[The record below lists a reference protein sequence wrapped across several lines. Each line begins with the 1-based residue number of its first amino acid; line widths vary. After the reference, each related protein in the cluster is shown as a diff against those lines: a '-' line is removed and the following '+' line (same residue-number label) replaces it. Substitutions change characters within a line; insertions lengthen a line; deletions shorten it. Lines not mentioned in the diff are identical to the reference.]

1 MCDSLSLS
9 NTNLDV
15 LFFIKKTKLLK
26 NGEAP
31 ICMRITVDALRAEIM
46 IKRSVSPNR
55 WNQKKECATGTDHAG
70 RELNHFIEVYRTKVY
85 KVFRQLEMDG
95 RPITARTIADIMQG
109 REDPD
114 KPKTLVEI
122 FAEHNVQV
130 HSLIGV
136 DFAEVTA
143 RKFDTSL
150 LRLKEYLAHQYRTN
164 DIAIT
169 DVDNQFVRNYDL
181 FLKTHSGC
189 HHNSALKHLKNLK
202 KIVRIAMANGWVQKD
217 PFFGIR
223 FVEQETHVDFLT
235 KEELETLVRTEFKI
249 SQHNQVRDIF
259 YFCTLTGLAFADVK
273 TLKPEHIIA
282 DNDGSLWIRKPRQKT
297 GVMCNI
303 PLIPAAVSLIEKYK
317 NHPHCAINGVV
328 MPVFSN
334 IVMND
339 YLRDIA
345 KLCGFTKPLTCH
357 VARHT
362 AASVVFL
369 ANRVSLENVAKILGH
384 KSTKMTQRYAKVL
397 DISIKR
403 DMENVAASFAN
414 VGNL

>member
-1 MCDSLSLS
+1 MCKSLS
-9 NTNLDV
+9 NTKLDV
-15 LFFIKKTKLLK
+15 LFFVKKTKLLK

-31 ICMRITVDALRAEIM
+31 VCMRITVDARRAELM
-46 IKRSVSPNR
+46 IKRSVTPNK
-55 WNQKKECATGTDHAG
+55 WNQKKECATGTDYAG
-70 RELNHFIEVYRTKVY
+70 RELNHFIEVCRTKVF
-85 KVFRQLEMDG
+85 KIFRQLEMDG
-95 RPITARTIADIMQG
+95 RPITARTIVDIMQG

-114 KPKTLVEI
+114 KQKTLVEI
-122 FAEHNVQV
+122 FSEHNVQV
-130 HSLIGV
+130 HSLVGV

-143 RKFDTSL
+143 KKFDTSL
-150 LRLKEYLAHQYRTN
+150 LRLKEYLAHQFSTE
-164 DIAIT
+164 DIAVT
-169 DVDNQFVRNYDL
+169 DVDNQFIRNYDL
-181 FLKTHSGC
+181 FLKTHCGC

-223 FVEQETHVDFLT
+223 FTEQETHVEFLT
-235 KEELETLVRTEFKI
+235 KEELNTLIRTEFKI
-249 SQHNQVRDIF
+249 PQHNQVRDIF

-282 DNDGSLWIRKPRQKT
+282 DNDGTLWIRKPRQKT
-297 GVMCNI
+297 GVMCNV
-303 PLIPAAVSLIEKYK
+303 PLIPPAVALMEKYK
-317 NHPHCAINGVV
+317 DHPHCSINRVV

-345 KLCGFTKPLTCH
+345 KLCNFTKPLTCH
-357 VARHT
+357 IARHT
-362 AASVVFL
+362 AASIVFL
-369 ANRVSLENVAKILGH
+369 ANNVSLENVAKILGH
-384 KSTKMTQRYAKVL
+384 KNTKMTQRYAKVL